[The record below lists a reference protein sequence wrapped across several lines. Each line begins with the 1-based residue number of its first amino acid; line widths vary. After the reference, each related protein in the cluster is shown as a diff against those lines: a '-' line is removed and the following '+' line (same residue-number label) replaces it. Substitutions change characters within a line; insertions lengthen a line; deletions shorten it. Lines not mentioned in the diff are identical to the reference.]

1 MPTRRNNSGEDVME
15 KEPSAYTA
23 LLKDPGTSLSS
34 ERILWL
40 HVVCQLLIDA
50 SSRKQ
55 ELRQET
61 ADWVESEDFE
71 IVCGMASLHI
81 EHMRHAFN
89 AILDDKYHKRAFKR
103 AMDFRFM
110 VRAFVER
117 HTGDIDK
124 D

>member
-1 MPTRRNNSGEDVME
+1 MDE
-15 KEPSAYTA
+15 KEPSVYAA
-23 LLKDPGTSLSS
+23 LMNSPGLSLTS

-50 SSRKQ
+50 SSRRKD
-55 ELRQET
+55 LRQET

-71 IVCGMASLHI
+71 IVCGMAGLHI

-89 AILDDKYHKRAFKR
+89 AILADKDHKRAFKR

-124 D
+124 E

>member
-1 MPTRRNNSGEDVME
+1 
-15 KEPSAYTA
+15 
-23 LLKDPGTSLSS
+23 
-34 ERILWL
+34 
-40 HVVCQLLIDA
+40 LIDA

>member
-1 MPTRRNNSGEDVME
+1 ME
-15 KEPSAYTA
+15 REPSAYTA
-23 LLKDPGTSLSS
+23 LMNSPGLSLTN

-40 HVVCQLLIDA
+40 HVVAQCLIDA
-50 SSRKQ
+50 SSKRK

-61 ADWVESEDFE
+61 EDWVESEDFE
-71 IVCGMASLHI
+71 IVCGMAGLHI
-81 EHMRHAFN
+81 GHMRHAFN
-89 AILDDKYHKRAFKR
+89 AILADRNHKRAFKR

-110 VRAFVER
+110 VRSFIER